1 MKQKKLKNN
10 YVSDEQKEVRNLII
24 ITVIIAAIAAGLYF
38 FTEKV
43 LNKKDNTDKSTEIEF
58 DYNVCTIGNM
68 FTRPY
73 DEYYVFVY
81 SSEDESAAS
90 YTALITS
97 YRDKKAKKLY
107 YIDLKDAFNKDAIS
121 DKTAT
126 KPANSSEVKVNGSVL
141 YLIKNGKVSK
151 AYTEKYS
158 DILK

>member
-10 YVSDEQKEVRNLII
+10 YISDEQKEVRNLII

-43 LNKKDNTDKSTEIEF
+43 LNKKDNTDNNTEVEF

-73 DEYYVFVY
+73 DEYYVFIY

-97 YRDKKAKKLY
+97 YRDKKAKKFILSAKQY
-107 YIDLKDAFNKDAIS
+107 RGDTAVMSIRLPSDMIKAIDKIAEETGRTRNEIIQKSIAFALDNIEIH
-121 DKTAT
+121 
-126 KPANSSEVKVNGSVL
+126 N
-141 YLIKNGKVSK
+141 
-151 AYTEKYS
+151 
-158 DILK
+158 

>member
-10 YVSDEQKEVRNLII
+10 YISDGQKEVRNLII

-43 LNKKDNTDKSTEIEF
+43 LNKKDNTDNNTEVEF

-73 DEYYVFVY
+73 DEYYVFIY

-107 YIDLKDAFNKDAIS
+107 YVDLKDAFNKEV
-121 DKTAT
+121 
-126 KPANSSEVKVNGSVL
+126 ANANKNRKEYEDSRYSL
-141 YLIKNGKVSK
+141 YSK
-151 AYTEKYS
+151 KMYGWRR
-158 DILK
+158 